1 MAVIDIFALLN
12 NTSVFILR
20 INKKGKILHTATD
33 TIEHLFFK
41 NLSGKNLSEI
51 FPDDVARKLLDAT
64 ETTSSKLLLKKSL
77 ITIPYRD
84 QSISMEVYII
94 AEENSYL
101 IFLSNITF
109 YQKLNQIVK
118 DHNSIVK
125 EYSQLISLFDSI
137 DHIIYVADMENYE
150 ILFVNKTLQDR
161 VDYPLTGK
169 LCYKEFQNLDSPCPF
184 CTNHIIKNNNY
195 QPYYWEFYNKK
206 LDKYFHLTDRVIK
219 WPDGRDVRFEL
230 AVDITKQKKL
240 EKELKILAATDEL
253 TGLWNRRHFIHQG
266 NHEFERALRYNTPFS
281 LILLDIDWFKK
292 INDSY
297 GHLAGDMVL
306 KKLSRIVLNNLRE
319 LDVCARIGGDEF
331 GIILTNTDISGALAL
346 AERLRKSVE
355 KKTFVYEVNKFNTTI
370 SIGITEYKKVFTSFE
385 EMFKMVDIA
394 LYEAKRKGRNV
405 IVSK

>member
-1 MAVIDIFALLN
+1 MPEKIDIDALL

-20 INKKGKILHTATD
+20 ISKKGKILDIATD
-33 TIEHLFFK
+33 GIESNFS
-41 NLSGKNLSEI
+41 NLSGKNLSDI
-51 FPDDVARKLLDAT
+51 FPDDVVRKLLDIT
-64 ETTSSKLLLKKSL
+64 ENVSSTLLLKKNL
-77 ITIPYRD
+77 LTIPHRG
-84 QSISMEVYII
+84 QPISMEVYII

-101 IFLSNITF
+101 IFLSNIT
-109 YQKLNQIVK
+109 LNQTLSNK
-118 DHNSIVK
+118 IVK

-137 DHIIYVADMENYE
+137 DHIIYVTDMDTYE

-161 VDYPLTGK
+161 VKYPLTGK

-184 CTNHIIKNNNY
+184 CTNHIIRNNNY

-206 LDKYFHLTDRVIK
+206 LNKYFHLTDRVIK

-230 AVDITKQKKL
+230 AVDITKQKNL
-240 EKELKILAATDEL
+240 EKELKILAATDEI
-253 TGLWNRRHFIHQG
+253 TGLWNRRHFIDQG

-306 KKLSRIVLNNLRE
+306 KKISKIVTNNLRE
-319 LDVCARIGGDEF
+319 LDVCSRIGGDEF

-346 AERLRKSVE
+346 AERLRTFIE
-355 KKTFVYEVNKFNTTI
+355 KKTFVYEANKFNTTI
-370 SIGITEYKKVFTSFE
+370 SIGITEYKKTFTSFE
-385 EMFKMVDIA
+385 EMFKIADIA
-394 LYEAKRKGRNV
+394 LYEAKEKGRNM

>member
-1 MAVIDIFALLN
+1 MPEKIDIDALL

-20 INKKGKILHTATD
+20 ISKKGKILDIATD
-33 TIEHLFFK
+33 GIESNFS
-41 NLSGKNLSEI
+41 NLSGKNLSDI
-51 FPDDVARKLLDAT
+51 FPDDVVRKLLDIT
-64 ETTSSKLLLKKSL
+64 ENVSSTLLLKKNL
-77 ITIPYRD
+77 LTIPHRG
-84 QSISMEVYII
+84 QPISMEVYII

-101 IFLSNITF
+101 IFLSNIT
-109 YQKLNQIVK
+109 LNQTLSNK
-118 DHNSIVK
+118 IVK

-137 DHIIYVADMENYE
+137 DHIIYVTDMDTYE

-161 VDYPLTGK
+161 VKYPLTGK
-169 LCYKEFQNLDSPCPF
+169 LCYKEFQNLNSPCPF
-184 CTNHIIKNNNY
+184 CTNHIIRNNNY

-206 LDKYFHLTDRVIK
+206 LNKYFHLTDRVIK

-230 AVDITKQKKL
+230 AVDITKQKNL
-240 EKELKILAATDEL
+240 EKELKILAATDEI
-253 TGLWNRRHFIHQG
+253 TGLWNRRHFIDQG

-306 KKLSRIVLNNLRE
+306 KKISKIVTNNLRE
-319 LDVCARIGGDEF
+319 LDVCSRIGGDEF

-346 AERLRKSVE
+346 AERLRTFIE
-355 KKTFVYEVNKFNTTI
+355 KKTFVYEANKFNTTI
-370 SIGITEYKKVFTSFE
+370 SIGITEYKKTFTSFE
-385 EMFKMVDIA
+385 EMFKIADIA
-394 LYEAKRKGRNV
+394 LYEAKEKGRNM